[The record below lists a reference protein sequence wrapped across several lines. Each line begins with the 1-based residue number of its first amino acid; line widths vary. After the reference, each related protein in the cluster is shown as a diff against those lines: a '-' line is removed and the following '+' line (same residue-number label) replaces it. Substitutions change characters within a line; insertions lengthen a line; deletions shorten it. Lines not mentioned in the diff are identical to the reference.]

1 MFRIDY
7 TDLDKAQVEAVLEK
21 RRAPVCAAAPYSGL
35 AGVSMKIVFDKTP
48 VEGPTLEYEFQTG
61 VKLTLKENG
70 GAAVSCDYAAHTLKD
85 ITLLT
90 HMIPGTKRGY
100 TVIINRKTK
109 VATAFEMWFID
120 YEGEKFDRREKYYVV
135 SEVGGLKPFFN
146 REVQRQYYF
155 GYVEETGK
163 TPPAERDAI
172 SLRLENTMILW
183 KEDRGKKR
191 LSTYTSTTFTTH
203 VELDTPDGGDVL
215 TFASDILRISDS
227 LFICCF
233 GEVGFSGRL
242 SVEVLD
248 LFGMRKIGMTMGI
261 DENDVFEHTLY
272 SGRGEYK
279 GRFAAFYDFN
289 DKGNQ
294 YADGIKGRIDFSVK
308 GARSTYRPGIMTK
321 LITEEELIAASKN
334 VMIYDPERQAKNSMS
349 RQTLEDTDY
358 CVGKELAFRGDDGF
372 AVSMRFKSIHELEY
386 QVEYCANDINSA
398 ANPNSAQTLS
408 RRETLSGADAPGGD
422 TNRSS
427 ESHTGTGSETGVEW
441 RAEQY
446 RAMELDENLII
457 LGFYR
462 SGSYPPTCLTFALDF
477 DNGCATC
484 IESRIGSKYEW
495 HDVVPIYHF
504 GVVDMQGLTPLR
516 IFRQG
521 FTDELLGRAFTWNY
535 SDSMSSIHIYN
546 APHSYSWTI
555 INNGEPGSPANRA
568 GGPVWSSPCEY
579 IKLRDDVY
587 IMDFV
592 EQKWDGMTDMFFMN
606 LRTMLDSGFEFGIT
620 HDGTTIF
627 LEKVG
632 AIAREAGR
640 LNLTG
645 IYPLRNYNTR
655 S

>member
-7 TDLDKAQVEAVLEK
+7 TDLSKAQVEAALDK
-21 RRAPVCAAAPYSGL
+21 RAAPLCATQFCACLSGRE
-35 AGVSMKIVFDKTP
+35 MKIILDKTP
-48 VEGPTLEYEFQTG
+48 VEGPVLEYEFHSET
-61 VKLTLKENG
+61 KLTLKENG
-70 GAAVSCDYAAHTLKD
+70 AAAVTCDYGAHSLKE
-85 ITLLT
+85 ITLFT

-100 TVIINRKTK
+100 TVVINHSTS
-109 VATAFEMWFID
+109 VVTAFEMWFID
-120 YEGEKFDRREKYYVV
+120 YEGEKIDRRSNYYHVMQ
-135 SEVGGLKPFFN
+135 VGGLKPFFN

-155 GYVEETGK
+155 GYVEEQGK
-163 TPPAERDAI
+163 QPPSTRDAI
-172 SLRLENTMILW
+172 SLRLENTMIKW

-191 LSTYTSTTFTTH
+191 LATYTSTTFTTH
-203 VELDTPDGGDVL
+203 VDLDTPDGGDVL
-215 TFASDILRISDS
+215 TFASDILQISDS

-248 LFGMRKIGMTMGI
+248 LFSMKKIGVTMGI
-261 DENDVFEHTLY
+261 DENDVFEHTVY
-272 SGRGEYK
+272 HGKGKYIGRY
-279 GRFAAFYDFN
+279 ASFYDFN
-289 DKGNQ
+289 DKGDQ
-294 YADGIKGRIDFSVK
+294 YADGIKSRIDFTEK

-321 LITEEELIAASKN
+321 LITEDELKAASKN
-334 VMIYDPERQAKNSMS
+334 VFIYDPERQAKNSMS
-349 RQTLEDTDY
+349 RQTLDDTAY
-358 CVGKELAFRGDDGF
+358 CVGKELSFKGDDGF
-372 AVSMRFKSIHELEY
+372 TVQMRFNSIHELEY
-386 QVEYCANDINSA
+386 KLE
-398 ANPNSAQTLS
+398 
-408 RRETLSGADAPGGD
+408 SGAAGFKNEVDVQANTEID
-422 TNRSS
+422 
-427 ESHTGTGSETGVEW
+427 GVW
-441 RAEQY
+441 NTEQY

-457 LGFYR
+457 LAFYR
-462 SGSYPPTCLTFALDF
+462 TGSYPPTCLAFALDF

-504 GVVDMQGLTPLR
+504 GVIDMDGLTPLR

-535 SDSMSSIHIYN
+535 SENMSSIHIYN

-606 LRTMLDSGFEFGIT
+606 LRIMRDSGFEFGIT

-632 AIAREAGR
+632 AIARNAGR
-640 LNLTG
+640 LDLSG
-645 IYPLRNYNTR
+645 VYPLRNYNTR

>member
-1 MFRIDY
+1 MFRVDY
-7 TDLDKAQVEAVLEK
+7 SDLSMAQVEEVIKHRA
-21 RRAPVCAAAPYSGL
+21 APVCAAEFCASLTGKR
-35 AGVSMKIVFDKTP
+35 MKIVLDKTP
-48 VEGPTLEYEFQTG
+48 VEGPILDYEFQSAAE
-61 VKLTLKENG
+61 LTLRENG
-70 GAAVSCDYAAHTLKD
+70 GSAVSCDYGAHTLKE
-85 ITLLT
+85 ITMFS

-100 TVIINRKTK
+100 TVILNRKTS
-109 VATAFEMWFID
+109 VATVFEMWFID
-120 YEGEKFDRREKYYVV
+120 YEGEKIDRRGKFYSVN
-135 SEVGGLKPFFN
+135 EVGGLKPFFN

-155 GYVEETGK
+155 GYIEEDGK
-163 TPPAERDAI
+163 APPEKRNSI
-172 SLRLENTMILW
+172 SLQLENTMILW
-183 KEDRGKKR
+183 NEDRGAKR

-242 SVEVLD
+242 SVEILD
-248 LFGMRKIGMTMGI
+248 LFSMSKIGMTMGI
-261 DENDVFEHTLY
+261 DENDAFEHTLY
-272 SGRGEYK
+272 KGCGEYK

-289 DKGNQ
+289 DKGDQ

-321 LITEEELIAASKN
+321 LITEDELKAASKN
-334 VMIYDPERQAKNSMS
+334 VMIYDPERQARNSMS

-358 CVGKELAFRGDDGF
+358 CAGKELTFRGDDGF
-372 AVSMRFKSIHELEY
+372 TVRMRFKTMYELEY
-386 QVEYCANDINSA
+386 NVLSDAAGYKNEVDVQANTAID
-398 ANPNSAQTLS
+398 
-408 RRETLSGADAPGGD
+408 D
-422 TNRSS
+422 
-427 ESHTGTGSETGVEW
+427 VW
-441 RAEQY
+441 RTEQY

-457 LGFYR
+457 LAFYR
-462 SGSYPPTCLTFALDF
+462 SGSYPPTCLAFALDF

-504 GVVDMQGLTPLR
+504 GVIGMEGLTPLR

-606 LRTMLDSGFEFGIT
+606 LRIMRDSGFEFGIT

-632 AIAREAGR
+632 AIARSAGR
-640 LNLTG
+640 VDLSG
-645 IYPLRNYNTR
+645 VYPLRNYNTR